1 MAAAHDRTV
10 TLRLHPAA
18 RRAGTRHAAPVV
30 AMILMLSACST
41 GNQAV
46 VVTDRAIYPGERN
59 AGQHNAEA
67 QPYYTVKAGDTLYSI
82 ARHYGRD
89 YHEIAAS
96 NGIGPPYELRI
107 GQQLVVSTIPSA
119 RPDASGQMPVT
130 EPHAEIFAL
139 PPQPAVDAPAQVSVP
154 SPPKEVAVATI
165 PQAGSKPPQNAA
177 SASPPTPK
185 QLAPLPK
192 HAPARGKW
200 KWPANGTAVKTSS
213 NGDGLNISGK
223 LGAPVFASAPG
234 RVVYQGS
241 GLRGYG
247 KLIIIKHSDEY
258 LSAYAHND
266 KLLVQEGQQ
275 VRQGQQIAEMGKTGT
290 DRVMLHFQIRR
301 NGTPVNPFKLLPKR

>member
-1 MAAAHDRTV
+1 V
-10 TLRLHPAA
+10 
-18 RRAGTRHAAPVV
+18 
-30 AMILMLSACST
+30 
-41 GNQAV
+41 Q
-46 VVTDRAIYPGERN
+46 RN
-59 AGQHNAEA
+59 ADA
-67 QPYYTVKAGDTLYSI
+67 QRYYTVKAGDTLYSI

-89 YHEIAAS
+89 YRDIAAA

-107 GQQLVVSTIPSA
+107 GQQLVVSEVSSA
-119 RPDASGQMPVT
+119 RPEEAGHLADAGPG
-130 EPHAEIFAL
+130 AEIFAL
-139 PPQPAVDAPAQVSVP
+139 PPQPVVDAPAQESVP
-154 SPPKEVAVATI
+154 AQPAEAAVSKSQSRPE
-165 PQAGSKPPQNAA
+165 PQKKTA
-177 SASPPTPK
+177 SASTPSKK

-200 KWPANGTAVKTSS
+200 KWPANGAAVKTSS

-301 NGTPVNPFKLLPKR
+301 NGTPVNPLKLLPKR